1 MNRVLN
7 LQALENNDSLQG
19 KPGGSSCSWAGCGG
33 CSSAS
38 FSGCS
43 VGQPGQRITAV

>member
-7 LQALENNDSLQG
+7 LQALDKSDGVEG
-19 KPGGSSCSWAGCGG
+19 AGGASSCSWAGCGG

-43 VGQPGQRITAV
+43 GGQPGQNIVAV